1 MKRLKLEKPVSGG
14 ILLSYKC
21 NSECKHCMY
30 ASSPKWKADWI
41 NESDLRKI
49 LDQLSEKIEPSPFGP
64 HRTGI
69 NYGLHL
75 TGGEPFLNFSLL
87 LKATEILRDLKIPS
101 TFVETNCFWCIDE
114 EETEDKL
121 MKLRETGLNGILIS
135 VNPFVLEY
143 VPFER
148 TEKVITVSR
157 EIFGD
162 NLMIYQ
168 EYFYYQFKA
177 LKIRGVLSFN
187 DYLRKTSFRSLYH
200 AELLPMGRAVY
211 KLDELFR
218 KYPAKRF
225 FELSC
230 KEELTRGWHF
240 HVDNYCN
247 YMTGYCGGISLGD
260 ARNLNSL
267 IEDGVDLD
275 DRPIIK
281 ALVEDLEKLYEMAV
295 KNFEYKELKG
305 GYISKCHLCL
315 DIRKHIVQITDEFRE
330 LKPAEFYRHL

>member
-1 MKRLKLEKPVSGG
+1 MKRLKLKKPVSGG

-30 ASSPKWKADWI
+30 ACSPKWKADWI
-41 NESDLRKI
+41 SESDLRKI
-49 LDQLSEKIEPSPFGP
+49 LGQLSEKIEPSPFGP
-64 HRTGI
+64 HRIGI

-75 TGGEPFLNFSLL
+75 TGGEPFLNFNLL
-87 LKATEILRDLKIPS
+87 LKVTKILRELGIPS

-114 EETEDKL
+114 EDAREKL
-121 MKLRETGLNGILIS
+121 MKLRENGLDGILIS

-148 TEKVITVSR
+148 TEKAINISR
-157 EIFGD
+157 EIFGR

-168 EYFYYQFKA
+168 EFFYHQFKTF
-177 LKIRGVLSFN
+177 KIKGVLSFT
-187 DYLRKTSFRSLYH
+187 DYLRRAGFRSLYY

-211 KLDELFR
+211 KLNQLFR
-218 KYPAKRF
+218 KYPAKHF
-225 FELSC
+225 FGLSC

-267 IEDGVDLD
+267 IENGVNLD
-275 DRPIIK
+275 DHPILK
-281 ALVEDLEKLYEMAV
+281 ALVEDLKELYEIAV
-295 KNFEYKELKG
+295 EDFGYRELKN

-315 DIRKHIVQITDEFRE
+315 DIRRHIVQITDEFKE
-330 LKPAEFYRHL
+330 LKPVEFYRHL